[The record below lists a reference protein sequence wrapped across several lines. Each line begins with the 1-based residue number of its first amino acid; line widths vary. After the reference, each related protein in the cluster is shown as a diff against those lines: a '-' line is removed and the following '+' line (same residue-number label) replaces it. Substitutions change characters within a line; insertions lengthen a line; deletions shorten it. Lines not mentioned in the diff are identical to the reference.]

1 MELKAQRHGDVL
13 CLTLL
18 AEHLD
23 AGNVELLTREDG
35 KPVQVTEVCIPGTA
49 PSPWPDTKRVGT
61 VTRYLRR
68 LTTRGSVLK

>member
-1 MELKAQRHGDVL
+1 MTVWDGYFSAKQ
-13 CLTLL
+13 
-18 AEHLD
+18 AEV
-23 AGNVELLTREDG
+23 AGIIEYEGEDG